1 MLCVPYF
8 MEYAV
13 NAKKHKSRNTIES
26 WEGEANHH
34 CTGEACPVCANI
46 HQAEQT
52 LRNLSTGTI
61 VHAAVNP
68 ILIMCVLVVVTT
80 IFPEYDWVKEIA
92 GDKASNMDPTMLLDN
107 GVDLHSYQPTSDDI
121 LKISDCAL
129 FVYVGGESDGWVDD
143 ALKIATNKDIQE
155 NFAVASLKNRKG
167 IISGIRSWI

>member
-1 MLCVPYF
+1 MTVCILFLFVTFASLFYIV
-8 MEYAV
+8 E
-13 NAKKHKSRNTIES
+13 
-26 WEGEANHH
+26 EANHH

-121 LKISDCAL
+121 LKISDCDL

-143 ALKIATNKDIQE
+143 ALK
-155 NFAVASLKNRKG
+155 
-167 IISGIRSWI
+167 SGIWRQKTRMQYLRA